1 MRWTV
6 SGALGAQDLP
16 IDVYARGKPI
26 DVDYMNNCPK
36 CPNPRRSRP
45 SIRAVFRPEPRC
57 APNVIDANIFLE
69 CQIYHLPLV

>member
-6 SGALGAQDLP
+6 SGALGAQDLL

-36 CPNPRRSRP
+36 CPNPASKPSFDPRRFQARTAL
-45 SIRAVFRPEPRC
+45 RAQC
-57 APNVIDANIFLE
+57 D
-69 CQIYHLPLV
+69 